1 MVDLRRAQL
10 QRAVTSVNHQ
20 QQIELQESQFRQKTL
35 ELAGVNREIA
45 QCWQD
50 LATKTNETSLKNLGR
65 ALRLLVLKRTKLL
78 EQLADHFSG

>member
-35 ELAGVNREIA
+35 ELADVNREIA